1 MDQIPLG
8 LEYIASCIG
17 DSVDEVNIVDME
29 MEHKGLQRLLDFYR
43 PDLVGIT
50 MSATEHNK
58 GLCIAEIA
66 KKRGIATIVGGYHPT
81 GVPDLMLSYPQVDM
95 VVRGEGE
102 LTMRELC
109 AKGRSGRSPRRF
121 LQGGWQNHSK

>member
-8 LEYIASCIG
+8 LEYIASYIE

-29 MEHKGLQRLLDFYR
+29 MEHKGFQRLLDFYR

-66 KKRGIATIVGGYHPT
+66 KKRGIATIVGDIT
-81 GVPDLMLSYPQVDM
+81 QQESQI
-95 VVRGEGE
+95 
-102 LTMRELC
+102 
-109 AKGRSGRSPRRF
+109 
-121 LQGGWQNHSK
+121 